1 MAPRRTDRTS
11 PHQSSSKR
19 KKGKERVTD
28 TEGTSHSGSNGSQSA
43 AKSGQ
48 STHCQWSHQD
58 EESLLEHI
66 SARKGMMADGQMV
79 WPVFWSDVAKDFPPP
94 LRGTVKTA
102 DNCREKWKRMKSIF
116 EVVHKIANTSG
127 LAYSPESGA
136 NIGPESQQIWDDIVK
151 VSLSL

>member
-1 MAPRRTDRTS
+1 
-11 PHQSSSKR
+11 
-19 KKGKERVTD
+19 
-28 TEGTSHSGSNGSQSA
+28 
-43 AKSGQ
+43 
-48 STHCQWSHQD
+48 
-58 EESLLEHI
+58 
-66 SARKGMMADGQMV
+66 MADGQMV

-94 LRGTVKTA
+94 LRGTVKMA
-102 DNCREKWKRMKSIF
+102 DNCREKWKRVRDPSITSKSSAILIMLQMKSIF